1 MTSAETQPTAPT
13 RRQRRRLEI
22 ELRILDASKSL
33 FIEKGYDETTVAE
46 IAEAADVAYG
56 TFFNHFPAKSDLLA
70 AMGEREVATMS
81 EQLSALSHRPGRIG
95 DALNALFD
103 AFAQRLQSASQNE
116 RALAAKIQSVAFT
129 AAPADRDHGYQE
141 AFVSFVSE
149 SVAAGRVRADIPAE
163 TLADL
168 LASAY
173 SAMALSWV
181 HMPEFPV
188 RDRARAMADLLDETL
203 CPRRPN
209 APESSSA
216 R

>member
-1 MTSAETQPTAPT
+1 MTSTQIQPSAPT

-22 ELRILDASKSL
+22 ELRLLDASQSL

-56 TFFNHFPAKSDLLA
+56 TFFNYFPAKSDLLA
-70 AMGEREVATMS
+70 AMGEREIAELS
-81 EQLSALSHRPGRIG
+81 EQLKSLSRRPGRI
-95 DALNALFD
+95 DQALTLLFEG
-103 AFAQRLQSASQNE
+103 FAKRLEAASPRE
-116 RALAAKIQSVAFT
+116 RALAAKIQSITFA
-129 AAPADRDHGYQE
+129 AAPADRDLGYQE
-141 AFVSFVSE
+141 AF
-149 SVAAGRVRADIPAE
+149 AAFIRQAVTSGRVRADVGVE

-188 RDRARAMADLLDETL
+188 RDRARAIADLLGETL
-203 CPRRPN
+203 APRETSRLP
-209 APESSSA
+209 
-216 R
+216 

>member
-1 MTSAETQPTAPT
+1 MTSTQTQPSAPT

-22 ELRILDASKSL
+22 ELRLLDASRRL

-46 IAEAADVAYG
+46 IAETADVAYG
-56 TFFNHFPAKSDLLA
+56 TFFNYFPAKSDLLA
-70 AMGEREVATMS
+70 AMGEREVAELS
-81 EQLSALSHRPGRIG
+81 EQLSTLSRRSGRI
-95 DALNALFD
+95 DQALTLLFEG
-103 AFAQRLQSASQNE
+103 FAKRLEAASPRE
-116 RALAAKIQSVAFT
+116 RALAAKIQSITFA
-129 AAPADRDHGYQE
+129 AAPADRDLGYQE
-141 AFVSFVSE
+141 AF
-149 SVAAGRVRADIPAE
+149 AAFIRHAVTSGRVRADVAVE

-188 RDRARAMADLLDETL
+188 RDRARAIADLLGETL
-203 CPRRPN
+203 APR
-209 APESSSA
+209 ETSSP

>member
-1 MTSAETQPTAPT
+1 MTSTQIQPSAPT

-22 ELRILDASKSL
+22 ELRLLDASQSL

-56 TFFNHFPAKSDLLA
+56 TFFNYFPAKSDLLA
-70 AMGEREVATMS
+70 AMGEREVAELS
-81 EQLSALSHRPGRIG
+81 EQLKTLSRRPGRI
-95 DALNALFD
+95 DQALTLLFEG
-103 AFAQRLQSASQNE
+103 FAKRLEAASPRE
-116 RALAAKIQSVAFT
+116 RALAAKIQSITFA
-129 AAPADRDHGYQE
+129 AAPADRDLGYQE
-141 AFVSFVSE
+141 AF
-149 SVAAGRVRADIPAE
+149 AAFIRQTVTSGRVRADVAVE

-188 RDRARAMADLLDETL
+188 RDRARAIADLLGETL
-203 CPRRPN
+203 APRETSRLP
-209 APESSSA
+209 
-216 R
+216 